1 MDLSKLTRLLNIY
14 ENEPGLAMPPI
25 QVFAT
30 LFALSS
36 PSYSTGL
43 FKVLHGRPIIY
54 LNHLVEKCGEKA
66 EKLGMSVN
74 EEFKHNVGN
83 IPVDAPQAASLISS
97 ALDEFRTRYGSKHQ
111 AKIQQWIRESF
122 DDLLPPLKPRDRE
135 RGAEMFKEMAQNQ
148 HYQEKSGFREIV
160 DKQVIS
166 LQSESLVT
174 ASDFLIKR
182 SSLQL
187 KNAELQLK
195 QADHILET
203 RQHLLASLNDN
214 GLER

>member
-1 MDLSKLTRLLNIY
+1 MDLSKLSRLLDLY
-14 ENEPGLAMPPI
+14 EKEPGLAMPPI

-30 LFALSS
+30 QFALSS
-36 PSYSTGL
+36 SSYSTGL

-54 LNHLVEKCGEKA
+54 LNHLVEKCVEKA
-66 EKLGMSVN
+66 QKLGMSVN

-83 IPVDAPQAASLISS
+83 IPVDAPQAASLISD
-97 ALDEFRTRYGSKHQ
+97 ALNEFRMRYGSKHQ

-135 RGAEMFKEMAQNQ
+135 RGAEMFKETAQNQ
-148 HYQEKSGFREIV
+148 HYQENSGFREIV
-160 DKQVIS
+160 DKQVIC

-182 SSLQL
+182 SGFEL
-187 KNAELQLK
+187 KNANLQVK
-195 QADHILET
+195 NDRTLE
-203 RQHLLASLNDN
+203 Q
-214 GLER
+214 